1 MVVLL
6 CLTAVE
12 LFRLDYG
19 QWKAKEQSLCQIK
32 LDSTAEAMRIMK
44 DLQDDSRASYDRHR
58 QNKISFTTDMLS
70 EYCTEDGYTG
80 PRLFDDGAVVE
91 L

>member
-1 MVVLL
+1 MIYALVVVLL

-58 QNKISFTTDMLS
+58 QNKISFTT
-70 EYCTEDGYTG
+70 GYALRILHG
-80 PRLFDDGAVVE
+80 RRIYRPAAV
-91 L
+91 